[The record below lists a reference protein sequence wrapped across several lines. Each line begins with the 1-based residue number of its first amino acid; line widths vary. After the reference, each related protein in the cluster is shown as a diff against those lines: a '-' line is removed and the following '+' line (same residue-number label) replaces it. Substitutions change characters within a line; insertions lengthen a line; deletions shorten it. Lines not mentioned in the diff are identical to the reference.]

1 MTKLHRSYDNGH
13 IIQLYIIIC
22 PTYYY
27 YFSFLQTTFIAPS
40 TYMYFTNIKAHC
52 MLFEYIDQIQI
63 GGEKNRKM
71 FKDMAKVWGVV
82 LWKGK

>member
-27 YFSFLQTTFIAPS
+27 YFSFPQTTFIAPS

-52 MLFEYIDQIQI
+52 MLFEYIRSNTNKW
-63 GGEKNRKM
+63 GKTRKM
-71 FKDMAKVWGVV
+71 FKDMAKVWGVF
-82 LWKGK
+82 LWKVR